1 MHHFTADTDRLARAI
16 VEYAI
21 QRVRMDP
28 PTLDGPVPLAELEER
43 VGQTIT
49 RDGLGGLE
57 ALRVF
62 VDELAPATISVDH
75 PRFLSFIPAAPSEAA
90 ILFDLVVGASSM
102 YGGSWLEG
110 AGAVYA
116 ENQALAWLAGRAGLP
131 DGAGGT
137 FVQGGTAGNLSAL
150 AVARDV
156 ALRRRGGE
164 RPRRWVVLASEE
176 AHPSVESAAG
186 VMDVEVMPVRT
197 DERHRMTG
205 SSVSAAAEEV
215 GSGDEVFAVVATG
228 GTTNLGVVDDLESVA
243 RTCARNGW
251 WMHVDGAYGLAALAA
266 DSARPLFAGIESADS
281 FIVDPHKWLF
291 APFDCCAL
299 VYRRPE
305 LARRALAQHA
315 AYLEPIHAT
324 GEWNPSDYAIHLTR
338 RARGLPF
345 WFALATHGTDAF
357 AAAVGQSLD
366 LARSAA
372 GEIRGRPSLELLLEP
387 TLSVVVFRRHGW
399 VEEDYARWSRD
410 LLERQV
416 AFVLPSR
423 LRGEVVGRMAFVN
436 PRTTIEDVRLIL
448 DSME

>member
-28 PTLDGPVPLAELEER
+28 PTLDGPVPAAELEER

-116 ENQALAWLAGRAGLP
+116 ENQALAWLAGLAGLP

-137 FVQGGTAGNLSAL
+137 FVQGGTVGNLSAL

-156 ALRRRGGE
+156 ALRRRAGE

-176 AHPSVESAAG
+176 AHSSVESAAA
-186 VMDVEVMPVRT
+186 VMDVDVMPVRT
-197 DERHRMTG
+197 DEGHRMTG
-205 SSVSAAAEEV
+205 SSVSVAAEEV

-266 DSARPLFAGIESADS
+266 DSARLLFAGIENADS

-299 VYRRPE
+299 LYRRPE

-357 AAAVGQSLD
+357 AAAVGETLD

-372 GEIRGRPSLELLLEP
+372 AEIRGRPSLELLLEP
-387 TLSVVVFRRHGW
+387 TLSVVVFRRRGW
-399 VEEDYARWSRD
+399 TEEDYARWSRD

-423 LRGEVVGRMAFVN
+423 VRGEVVARMAFVN
-436 PRTTIEDVRLIL
+436 PRTTMEDVRLIL